1 MRKIFLALAA
11 SLLMTVGEAAVLK
24 QATAN
29 NLETKSNVYTIIA
42 PGSVTVIP
50 PATVYIIGP
59 DGSETKLKVPAPTS
73 KAPTSAQMSK
83 EGQVHLAEEIHFLD
97 KLITQTEERK
107 IK

>member
-1 MRKIFLALAA
+1 MRKIFIALAA
-11 SLLMTVGEAAVLK
+11 SLLMSVGEAAVLK

-29 NLETKSNVYTIIA
+29 NLQTKSNVFSIIA

-59 DGSETKLKVPAPTS
+59 DGSQTKLEVPAPTA
-73 KAPTSAQMSK
+73 KAPTPAHMSK
-83 EGQVHLAEEIHFLD
+83 EGQPHIAEEIHFLD
-97 KLITQTEERK
+97 SLITLTEERK

>member
-1 MRKIFLALAA
+1 MRKIFIALAA

-29 NLETKSNVYTIIA
+29 NLETKSNVFTIIA

-59 DGSETKLKVPAPTS
+59 DGSETKLKVPAPTT
-73 KAPTSAQMSK
+73 KAPTSTHMSK
-83 EGQVHLAEEIHFLD
+83 EGQSHLDEEINFLD
-97 KLITQTEERK
+97 SLISQTEEQK